1 MILCHSGL
9 VKNFVAAPLDLPC
22 CPLNRLRV
30 DSFLPRFNEWMDY
43 AHLEGCH
50 YSMFLSSLTP
60 PHEGMP
66 LLWKPQSCL
75 CFHISGEQSLAM
87 SRLDSTNGSAWAP
100 QSYLIWKVQ
109 NQMLHRQE
117 KARWKDLLQ
126 LTDQLG
132 CFFSNS
138 SSTFRDISLAKT

>member
-75 CFHISGEQSLAM
+75 CFRISGEQSLAM

-100 QSYLIWKVQ
+100 PNRTSFRRCKIKCYIDK
-109 NQMLHRQE
+109 
-117 KARWKDLLQ
+117 KKP
-126 LTDQLG
+126 G
-132 CFFSNS
+132 GKIFSNLQ
-138 SSTFRDISLAKT
+138 TNLGAFFQLLNYF